1 MSKKHDLTHLDN
13 AYLFERVQHSM
24 LYTSKDSL
32 TELKTFVDKNFEYTP
47 EQWEYV
53 EVQFDFDLEERYK

>member
-1 MSKKHDLTHLDN
+1 MSKPHDLTHLDN
-13 AYLFERVQHSM
+13 AYLYERVLNSL

-32 TELKTFVDKNFEYTP
+32 VELKDFVDKTFIYTP

-53 EVQFDFDLEERYK
+53 EVQFDFDLEERYS